1 MPFKEPERKRT
12 YDAARRRALF
22 EANREQEQA
31 AMRAWRAANPE
42 KVREYAR
49 QDQQRLRLEVL
60 GHYGLA
66 CACCGET
73 ELVFLTLEHIGGTGA
88 EHRRSLGGTTSVYRD
103 VRKQGFPDG
112 YETLCRNC
120 NWGRFANGGVCPHQE
135 RMLRLVTG

>member
-12 YDAARRRALF
+12 YDKDRRRERYEADPDAARDQL
-22 EANREQEQA
+22 
-31 AMRAWRAANPE
+31 RAWRRANPE
-42 KVREYAR
+42 RAREHVRAEHE
-49 QDQQRLRLEVL
+49 RLRLEVL

-73 ELVFLTLEHIGGTGA
+73 EVAFLTLEHIGGTGA
-88 EHRRSLGGTTSVYRD
+88 EHRRHLGGTTSAYRD
-103 VRKQGFPDG
+103 VRQRGFPEG

-120 NWGRFANGGVCPHQE
+120 NWGRFVNGGVCPHRE